1 MGDFGIYG
9 IGGAAATGPCPVP
22 GPLLPSIVRSVPN
35 PRKPDRHRKDG
46 TMRAWRI
53 SEHGDPASLKLEELP
68 DPLPGPGEA
77 VIRVEAVGMNHL
89 DLWVRRG
96 VPGHRYP
103 LPLTPGCDAAG
114 TVTAL
119 GPGTRSLAIGDEVVV
134 APGIG
139 CGACLECQSG
149 RDALCR
155 HYGILGETRDGTCA
169 ESLALPAT
177 HVLPRP
183 ANLTV
188 EEAACVPLTLLTA
201 WHMLV
206 ARAGVKPGETVLVQ
220 AAGSGVGVM
229 AIQIGRLLGARVIAT
244 AGSAEKAARARELG
258 ADETI
263 LYRDVDFLEEV
274 RRLTGKRGVD
284 VVIEHVGQE
293 TWERSVRA
301 LAKGGRLVT
310 CGSTSGPLVS
320 LDLRLLFF
328 KSLSLLGSTMGGR
341 GELTEA
347 MRFVASGAIRPVLD
361 RVFPMEELP
370 AAHAHLEARRAFGKV
385 VLRGFGR

>member
-1 MGDFGIYG
+1 
-9 IGGAAATGPCPVP
+9 
-22 GPLLPSIVRSVPN
+22 
-35 PRKPDRHRKDG
+35 
-46 TMRAWRI
+46 MRAWRI
-53 SEHGDPASLKLEELP
+53 SEHGDPTVLKLEELP
-68 DPLPGPGEA
+68 DPIPGPGEA
-77 VIRVEAVGMNHL
+77 VIRVAAVGMNHL

-103 LPLTPGCDAAG
+103 LPITPGCDGAG

-119 GPGTRSLAIGDEVVV
+119 GPGTHELAVGDAVVV

-139 CGACLECQSG
+139 CGRCIECQSG
-149 RDALCR
+149 RDSLCR

-169 ESLALPAT
+169 ELLSLPAT
-177 HVLPRP
+177 HLLPRP
-183 ANLTV
+183 ENLTV

-206 ARAGVKPGETVLVQ
+206 ARAQVRAGETVLVHS
-220 AAGSGVGVM
+220 AGSGVGVM

-244 AGSAEKAARARELG
+244 AGSPEKATRARELG
-258 ADETI
+258 AAETI
-263 LYRDVDFLEEV
+263 LYRETDFLEEV

-284 VVIEHVGQE
+284 VVIEHVGAD
-293 TWERSVRA
+293 TWEGSVRA

-347 MRFVASGAIRPVLD
+347 MRFIATGAIRPVLD

-370 AAHAHLEARRAFGKV
+370 AAHAYLESRTAFGKV